1 MRETDVRGK
10 GECVCVGGGE
20 EGRRGE
26 QGPCSSFTKS
36 SPALLRVGLAGDRRI
51 ASHTGVNL
59 ACEKV
64 MEV

>member
-1 MRETDVRGK
+1 MR
-10 GECVCVGGGE
+10 VCVGRGVGE

-36 SPALLRVGLAGDRRI
+36 SPTPPRVGLVGDRRI
-51 ASHTGVNL
+51 ASHTGTSL

-64 MEV
+64 LQQPGLCRR